1 MRSTFAGGVA
11 NRSDCGLGNLDA
23 DGVVNLCSLAEF
35 VSSFGGT
42 SFAAAAAVAA
52 AVAVSIDEMDILS
65 SVTVEVGIGSG
76 GGGGGTGGLVD
87 VLARVGVQAEGKDG
101 KGGAVRRTGGELLTG
116 TCFRGLSLGLSGSEA
131 TFTDSESDRAGTSS
145 SIKTSAPTWGIRL
158 SMRCLSELIG
168 RSGVVIL
175 SEPKGLSEKDRCFD
189 HDLSAVYGRDD
200 VNGLSAVKGLS

>member
-1 MRSTFAGGVA
+1 M
-11 NRSDCGLGNLDA
+11 
-23 DGVVNLCSLAEF
+23 VNLCSLADF
-35 VSSFGGT
+35 VISFGGT
-42 SFAAAAAVAA
+42 SFAAATAVAA
-52 AVAVSIDEMDILS
+52 AAAVSTDALGILS
-65 SVTVEVGIGSG
+65 SDTVDVVIGSG
-76 GGGGGTGGLVD
+76 GGGGGTGGLMD
-87 VLARVGVQAEGKDG
+87 VLARVGVQVEGKDG
-101 KGGAVRRTGGELLTG
+101 NGGAARRTGGELLTG
-116 TCFRGLSLGLSGSEA
+116 TCFTGLSLGLAGSKE

-145 SIKTSAPTWGIRL
+145 SINTSAPTWGIRL